1 MAKSLRSK
9 SKRAF
14 RRIKREDPK
23 SDYHI
28 RDKIRT
34 QRLSE
39 KLKELKSVSDS
50 EGEEE
55 EEDDEVAADGDT
67 AMEPVDASAGAG
79 ASASGSGTAESAPV
93 KSKAKKSSAKGKG
106 KQGESATLAAAEDA
120 EQLALAELCWLLGLV
135 DPDSLSVANSADVSD
150 HADCGLCYPTAAAT
164 TEDASLDAT
173 AAAAEGETS
182 APSKPV
188 STHGPRDSARLDWR
202 AKRGLSAQR
211 KRTDQNSTTFKHKV
225 RSYKSAGRAG
235 KKGKRS

>member
-50 EGEEE
+50 EEEVDDDEEE
-55 EEDDEVAADGDT
+55 GDIAADGDA
-67 AMEPVDASAGAG
+67 AMEPADAN
-79 ASASGSGTAESAPV
+79 AESASV
-93 KSKAKKSSAKGKG
+93 KGKAKKSSAKGKG
-106 KQGESATLAAAEDA
+106 KQGESTTLAAAAAAEDA
-120 EQLALAELCWLLGLV
+120 EQHALAELCWLLGLV
-135 DPDSLSVANSADVSD
+135 DPDSLSVANSAHILD
-150 HADCGLCYPTAAAT
+150 HADCGLCSHPTAAAT
-164 TEDASLDAT
+164 TEDAAMDAT
-173 AAAAEGETS
+173 ATAEGETS

-202 AKRGLSAQR
+202 AKRGFSAQR